1 LCHTESLIVTNIKQT
16 VVSGPGYT
24 RKDRYHADID
34 IGFTYLRIPLNNTQL
49 SIDLFEFDA
58 IQEVDKI
65 SDVGLLIRGF
75 RNGKPFT
82 LWLPDKIAVGKLDE
96 YGRLVESDDNAITYT
111 FQINKSIR
119 FVISKTDTRNNDLF
133 FGFISAGGPSG
144 RLLDELKEQQ
154 IIEQQRLI
162 KANWFSVRHPA
173 NIWNYLIDGS
183 IYDPL
188 PGRGSQKRYKC
199 QQCAYAWWTYF
210 GLLFSRTG
218 KNIYSILQDELSFSI
233 NADLG
238 QKGEWLHGAWS
249 DDMEVHTRFQLD
261 GIQLFISQFEK
272 SKDNYWISRA
282 ENAMAYLLKK
292 MVAYNADDSLW
303 FLHDST
309 VDKNIHRIK
318 GRLFGR
324 NAIHS
329 FTINTHVQALFV
341 LLRLKEYSEERDT
354 YDRYY
359 YAGIKALR
367 AIFEQKPAEYIYRN
381 LIPWFT
387 NHRLRGISG
396 NRKEKVLKLI
406 EKKSVNRFYWY
417 LRKKYPRIV
426 YPNGLTE
433 RDLTLTFIPFNYHI
447 INIKD
452 LLILYSMHK
461 EPWLVDYIRNGVGY
475 IKQFVR
481 RDEFVHLLH
490 NDLNYVEVA
499 EIFKIYARY
508 IDPGFDQDLKYIED
522 QIYKATG
529 GYSLDA
535 VLLN

>member
-1 LCHTESLIVTNIKQT
+1 LCHTESFIVTNIKQT
-16 VVSGPGYT
+16 VVSGPGYI

-34 IGFTYLRIPLNNTQL
+34 IGFTYLRIPLKNTQL

-65 SDVGLLIRGF
+65 SDIGLLIRGF

-96 YGRLVESDDNAITYT
+96 YGRLVESNDNAISYT
-111 FQINKSIR
+111 FQINQNIS
-119 FVISKTDTRNNDLF
+119 FVISKIDTRNNDLF

-144 RLLDELKEQQ
+144 RLLDELKEQHN
-154 IIEQQRLI
+154 IEQQRLI

-199 QQCAYAWWTYF
+199 QQCAYAWWTYL
-210 GLLFSRTG
+210 GMLFSRTG

-233 NADLG
+233 DADLG

-249 DDMEVHTRFQLD
+249 DEMEVHTRFQLD

-272 SKDNYWISRA
+272 SNDNYWISRA
-282 ENAMAYLLKK
+282 ENAMAYLLET
-292 MVAYNADDSLW
+292 MVAYNHDGSLW

-309 VDKNIHRIK
+309 VDQGIHRIK
-318 GRLFGR
+318 GNLFGSNR
-324 NAIHS
+324 IHS

-341 LLRLKEYSEERDT
+341 LLRLKKYSAKRDS
-354 YDRYY
+354 YDKHYE
-359 YAGIKALR
+359 AGTKALR
-367 AIFEQKPAEYIYRN
+367 TIFEQKPAEYIYRT

-396 NRKEKVLKLI
+396 NRKQKALKLI
-406 EKKSVNRFYWY
+406 EKKIVNTFYWY
-417 LRKKYPRIV
+417 LRNKYPRII
-426 YPNGLTE
+426 YSNGLTE
-433 RDLTLTFIPFNYHI
+433 RDLTLTFLPFNYHI

-452 LLILYSMHK
+452 MLTLYSMQQ
-461 EPWLVDYIRNGVGY
+461 EPWLTDFIKMGVDYIKY
-475 IKQFVR
+475 FVK
-481 RDEFVHLLH
+481 RDEFIYLLK
-490 NDLNYVEVA
+490 NDLNYVEVS
-499 EIFKIYARY
+499 EIFKIYAR
-508 IDPGFDQDLKYIED
+508 IFDPGFVQDLKYVED
-522 QIYKATG
+522 QIYKATE